1 MEISIHAY
9 NCSCVN
15 GCEYVNVSRPSCDV
29 RCRSA
34 GRHYY
39 YYCVWSSTGGVRG
52 LFSARLWPITAAPNG
67 LHRGPSVAWR
77 TLGAPGARGVNKY
90 SVKRMLREV
99 WKKSKGETL
108 RFFVKRAP
116 SSLPLLCTCTASHC
130 AHLLTHLHFSFHP
143 HLTWKFTVQINSGSN
158 SGPSLV

>member
-108 RFFVKRAP
+108 RFVWNE
-116 SSLPLLCTCTASHC
+116 LPPLYHCC
-130 AHLLTHLHFSFHP
+130 AHARHHIARTYSHTYTFPFTRTLH
-143 HLTWKFTVQINSGSN
+143 GS
-158 SGPSLV
+158 SQFK